1 MKIVLKQ
8 SNAEKVAIELAA
20 VQKRAKV
27 RTIADCAELE
37 KLVADTIA
45 ELGAAK
51 NSLKGCRIA
60 YTVGAGV
67 YPASYRGIP
76 EATQAVIELGADG
89 LGRLIGLDRVRCN
102 HGQEVQ
108 LYLTQKCAQNILHNK
123 YGAKILELK

>member
-8 SNAEKVAIELAA
+8 SNTEKVAVELAA

-27 RTIADCAELE
+27 RTITDCAELE

-51 NSLKGCRIA
+51 NSLKGCRIV

-89 LGRLIGLDRVRCN
+89 LGRLIGLDRVKCN
-102 HGQEVQ
+102 YGQEVQ
-108 LYLTQKCAQNILHNK
+108 LYLTQECAQSILRNK
-123 YGAKILELK
+123 YGAEILEQK